1 MHVFL
6 FEHTVK
12 KVDLTTKINN
22 VISANNYKI
31 RNNTKEDKNEKN
43 NTNIYRL
50 PHFFHFLPEIKRMC
64 KFHITLKETID
75 LFPAKKKYVK
85 KT

>member
-22 VISANNYKI
+22 VVSAENYKI

-43 NTNIYRL
+43 NKNICGL
-50 PHFFHFLPEIKRMC
+50 LHFFHFFARFC
-64 KFHITLKETID
+64 KFRLNFTI
-75 LFPAKKKYVK
+75 PGH
-85 KT
+85 

>member
-22 VISANNYKI
+22 VISAENYKI

-43 NTNIYRL
+43 NTNIYGL
-50 PHFFHFLPEIKRMC
+50 PHFFHFFCPKLNVCTNFIS
-64 KFHITLKETID
+64 F
-75 LFPAKKKYVK
+75 
-85 KT
+85 